1 MKSTILLIAL
11 LFSVNTNAQDL
22 PNFLMKGKYIYFLF
36 DNVKLDNSKK
46 CLSSYVDESIQ
57 TACEVKCEEING
69 KHKKKNAFYF
79 GDIEAYANAM
89 IMNYPAKCQDT
100 AQINGLIM
108 IPIKKNLS
116 QITGISTIPGL
127 IVQYNSKNLVNQ
139 ALQFS
144 GEIIFT
150 SKNEYFIKFK
160 GFKLINTY
168 TEKSEEIIEEL
179 ELGELYNAV
188 KSSENPKKN
197 EIDFFIEFNQ
207 IVDELNTMF
216 NEVIKEAYETDE
228 L

>member
-1 MKSTILLIAL
+1 MKNILAL
-11 LFSVNTNAQDL
+11 SVILCFFQSYTQDL
-22 PNFLMKGKYIYFLF
+22 PNFSMKGKYIYFLF

-46 CLSSYVDESIQ
+46 CLSGYVDESAQ
-57 TACEVKCEEING
+57 PSCEVKCEEING

-79 GDIEAYANAM
+79 GDIAVYADAM
-89 IMNYPAKCQDT
+89 IMNYPVKCQDT
-100 AQINGLIM
+100 AQINGFIM
-108 IPIKKNLS
+108 MPIKKNLS
-116 QITGISTIPGL
+116 QITGLGTIPGL
-127 IVQYNSKNLVNQ
+127 IVKYNSKNLVDQ
-139 ALQFS
+139 SIEFS

-160 GFKLINTY
+160 GFKLINGY
-168 TEKSEEIIEEL
+168 TEKDEEIIEEL

-216 NEVIKEAYETDE
+216 NEVIKEAYEIDE